1 MAWLI
6 FLALIG
12 VPIAEIAVFIELGGL
27 IGLWPTLTL
36 IIVTALLG
44 TVLLRHQGLRTL
56 RKAQESLAR
65 NEVPVKEAM
74 DGIML
79 LVAGAF
85 LLTPGFI
92 TDAVGALLLC
102 PPVRTFL
109 RGWVT
114 GYFVARGTWSAGDSP
129 SSVADPHVIEGE
141 FVDLSKDERR
151 PSPWGRNRP

>member
-65 NEVPVKEAM
+65 SEVPVKEAM

-102 PPVRTFL
+102 PPVRTCL
-109 RGWVT
+109 RGWIT
-114 GYFVARGTWSAGDSP
+114 SHFVAHGTWSTGDSP
-129 SSVADPHVIEGE
+129 SSAADPHVIEGE

-151 PSPWGRNRP
+151 PSPWGQKRP

>member
-27 IGLWPTLTL
+27 IGLWPTLIL

-44 TVLLRHQGLRTL
+44 TAVLRHQGLRTL
-56 RKAQESLAR
+56 HSAQESLAR

-74 DGIML
+74 DGVML

-92 TDAVGALLLC
+92 TDAAGALLLC
-102 PPVRTFL
+102 PPVRTGL

-114 GYFVARGTWSAGDSP
+114 GHFVAHGTWSTGNPPGNA
-129 SSVADPHVIEGE
+129 ADPPVIEGE
-141 FVDLSKDERR
+141 FVDLSKEERR

>member
-74 DGIML
+74 DGHY
-79 LVAGAF
+79 VACRWRVPAYARIYHGCGGC
-85 LLTPGFI
+85 TFI
-92 TDAVGALLLC
+92 VSSGSYLFAGLGHKPFC
-102 PPVRTFL
+102 R
-109 RGWVT
+109 
-114 GYFVARGTWSAGDSP
+114 ARHR
-129 SSVADPHVIEGE
+129 V
-141 FVDLSKDERR
+141 
-151 PSPWGRNRP
+151 NR